1 MNDMQSEIIELV
13 KVWFFLKTQYE
24 WPEALSAVED
34 KLNELFAKD
43 QDEWIRKSINNA
55 LLN

>member
-13 KVWFFLKTQYE
+13 KIWFFLKTQYE
-24 WPEALSAVED
+24 WPEALSAVES
-34 KLNELFAKD
+34 KLTELFDKD
-43 QDEWIRKSINNA
+43 QEQWIQQSISNA